1 MSNRRGGSIRNN
13 VIINSSDVGDRLS
26 FSVDLRK
33 GERTRGDERMTM
45 RKDWYQSI
53 NFNVGRSNQCVF
65 DKWLLR
71 IDERNIKSR
80 SLPERIEQV
89 LGQCRQI

>member
-1 MSNRRGGSIRNN
+1 
-13 VIINSSDVGDRLS
+13 
-26 FSVDLRK
+26 VDLRK

-45 RKDWYQSI
+45 RKDWYQSV

-71 IDERNIKSR
+71 IDERSIKR
-80 SLPERIEQV
+80 GSLPERIGQV